1 MGAGKTV
8 LTIISGRRGVDKDIL
23 GDSLLRYEVTKLE
36 SEGGGSLVSVDD
48 DLGFTTLLVK
58 TIGDGGGGGRLVDDA
73 KDLEAGNC
81 IERGMEIS
89 FVARS
94 LHQYVSR
101 NSSTC
106 VNDLRCSTDEN
117 LCNHWLQLLFNHN
130 FLTYLDTP
138 PRLAECP

>member
-1 MGAGKTV
+1 MV
-8 LTIISGRRGVDKDIL
+8 STIISGGRGVDKDSL

-36 SEGGGSLVSVDD
+36 SEGNGSLVSADD

-58 TIGDGGGGGRLVDDA
+58 TIADGGGGGRLINDA
-73 KDLEAGNC
+73 KNLEASNG
-81 IERGMEIS
+81 IERGIEIS

-94 LHQYVSR
+94 LHQYISH

-106 VNDLRCSTDEN
+106 VNDLRCSTDGN

-130 FLTYLDTP
+130 FLTYLDMP
-138 PRLAECP
+138 PMPG